1 MAKKAIV
8 GVKVKEERKE
18 LSCKALGL
26 EYRSKMKK
34 IIEVLGNPECEAA
47 LDQNCGSTAT
57 KFRPGSSDFSAFSMA
72 SSAAGI
78 SPRCAWI

>member
-8 GVKVKEERKE
+8 GVKVEEERKE
-18 LSCKALGL
+18 FSCKALGL

-57 KFRPGSSDFSAFSMA
+57 KFRDLF
-72 SSAAGI
+72 AGI
-78 SPRCAWI
+78 GTHSIVAIVWEFLKGGPR